1 MTGVGVGSQAGW
13 LRGPKC
19 LRAGVVLLVGQARG
33 QIVTKPIT
41 LLVFRLVPHMAGCR
55 TTVVLGLMSAC
66 YSVGLGLRGA
76 QG

>member
-1 MTGVGVGSQAGW
+1 M
-13 LRGPKC
+13 
-19 LRAGVVLLVGQARG
+19 LVGQARG